1 MSGKCHVLLT
11 NCNYSLYSLLNSAL
25 CHILNGKF
33 WLVRNGLSHTRHQN
47 CVGDEIRAQDQPLQT
62 GTHPLFCVV
71 TSIPIRAA
79 LPFVGDWL
87 GGDDERTL
95 ILFLRTG
102 GCNVGLNVLCSCYYV
117 GCWRRGDTIHTIVET
132 RFSII
137 SSKIFLIDALVARG
151 LIFGTCKTLELV
163 SDGW

>member
-25 CHILNGKF
+25 CHVLNGKF

-117 GCWRRGDTIHTIVET
+117 GCWRRGEWHYPHHSGDSV
-132 RFSII
+132 FYYFCQNI
-137 SSKIFLIDALVARG
+137 SDRC
-151 LIFGTCKTLELV
+151 TCCPGADIWNL
-163 SDGW
+163 